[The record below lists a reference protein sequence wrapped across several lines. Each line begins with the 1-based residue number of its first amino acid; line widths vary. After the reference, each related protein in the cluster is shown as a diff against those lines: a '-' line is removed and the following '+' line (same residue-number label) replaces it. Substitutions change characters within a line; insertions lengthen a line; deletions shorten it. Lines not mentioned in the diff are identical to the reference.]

1 VGFEEPPA
9 HPFAVTL
16 NPLPL
21 IWGRLSANAEL
32 LLLPHHSL
40 VVSPNVLF
48 PNVTR
53 AGTLAAAFGFS
64 QRTSSGFGGEVG
76 YHYWWFAHRTL
87 RGPFFGP
94 SLLLGSTT
102 NATAGSG
109 VGVQG
114 YWGGALDIGQ
124 QEVLPGGFT
133 AAAGVGIGIVR
144 SADQGAVFPRLLLQL
159 GWSF

>member
-1 VGFEEPPA
+1 
-9 HPFAVTL
+9 VTL

-21 IWGRLSANAEL
+21 LWGRLSANVEL
-32 LLLPHHSL
+32 LVIPHHAL
-40 VVSPNVLF
+40 VLSPNVLL

-53 AGTLAAAFGFS
+53 GGTLAAAFGFA
-64 QRTSSGFGGEVG
+64 QKTSSGFGGELG
-76 YHYWWFAHRTL
+76 YHYWWNARRSL

-102 NATAGSG
+102 DATAGSG
-109 VGVQG
+109 VGVQT
-114 YWGGALDIGQ
+114 YWGGALDLGE

-133 AAAGVGIGIVR
+133 AAAGIGVGIVR
-144 SADQGAVFPRLLLQL
+144 SADQTAVFPRLLLQI